1 MEGVGSWFGERE
13 TLNHPPPP
21 PPLHAQRC
29 LIYFLSLSL
38 STCDYQMALVAE
50 SQIVALELLFD
61 VVLHDG
67 SGGWEPLV
75 QGYYYR

>member
-13 TLNHPPPP
+13 TLNLPTSSSFTRSGMFNLL
-21 PPLHAQRC
+21 PL
-29 LIYFLSLSL
+29 LSL

-50 SQIVALELLFD
+50 SQIVALELWFD